1 MTARVAINGF
11 GRVGRLCLRSMLE
24 RRKDHFSV
32 VALNDLA
39 DLKTN
44 AHLFQYDSSY
54 GPFTGKLEIGEGLL
68 KMDGWEIR
76 VFNHKDP
83 SKLPWKALDIDI
95 VIESTG
101 VFTDGAHVRSHLDAG
116 AKNVIVTAPAKNI
129 DFTVVLGVN
138 ESEYDP
144 KKHRMVS
151 NASCTTNCLA
161 PVIKV
166 LHDAFGIERGFMTTV
181 HSYTNDQ
188 RILDLMH
195 KDLRRARRRDE
206 HCSHDDRAA
215 SAIGLVI
222 PELKGKLD
230 GISLR
235 VPTATVSV
243 VDLVANLKKSATAE
257 EINATLENAANNG
270 LRGILAFC
278 DKPLVSS
285 DFRGD
290 SASSIVDGLSTA
302 ALEGKMA
309 KVIAWY
315 DNEWGYSCRVGDL
328 AALIAEKA

>member
-24 RRKDHFSV
+24 RHKDRLSV

-54 GPFTGKLEIGEGLL
+54 GPFTRKLEIGEGLL

-83 SKLPWKALDIDI
+83 SKLPWKALGIDI

-161 PVIKV
+161 PVVKV
-166 LHDAFGIERGFMTTV
+166 RASTQWRKAGRHCQPGGYHKGDRNGEAHCDA
-181 HSYTNDQ
+181 YA
-188 RILDLMH
+188 
-195 KDLRRARRRDE
+195 DLR
-206 HCSHDDRAA
+206 
-215 SAIGLVI
+215 
-222 PELKGKLD
+222 
-230 GISLR
+230 
-235 VPTATVSV
+235 
-243 VDLVANLKKSATAE
+243 
-257 EINATLENAANNG
+257 
-270 LRGILAFC
+270 
-278 DKPLVSS
+278 LVSPPGIGTRPCFS
-285 DFRGD
+285 DR
-290 SASSIVDGLSTA
+290 
-302 ALEGKMA
+302 
-309 KVIAWY
+309 Y
-315 DNEWGYSCRVGDL
+315 CR
-328 AALIAEKA
+328 